1 MGRMLLVCRLAA
13 RDLTHRRTEAVLFLI
28 VILAATTT
36 LTLGLALSGV
46 TSQPYRATRAATAGP
61 DVVGVAFPSQ
71 KDSGTL
77 ADLTALARVK
87 GVVAHTGPYPV
98 AFSTMR
104 AHGQTDGVVAEGRDE
119 GRASIDQPKVTQGS
133 WVRAGG
139 VVVERTFAD
148 ALDIQVGDRITLNG
162 QPFPVVG
169 IAVTAAI
176 PSYPNVGFLNFGS
189 KQYPNPGVIW
199 LTRPDARSLA
209 THAQPLLYVENL
221 KLADQ
226 VSANAFANPYENS
239 GIGPLVVSWQGISQ
253 QDSLLVS
260 SDQKVLLIGSWLLG
274 LLAVASVAVLVGGR
288 MADQIRRV
296 GLLKTVGATPKL
308 VAAVLLAEYVI
319 LALLASAAGLVVG
332 WLAAPLLT
340 SPGAGLLGAAGA
352 PTVGVSSAV
361 IVVGMALAVAALAT
375 FVPALRAAQ
384 TSTIHALVDSAS
396 PPRRRAWLIALSAR
410 LPVPL
415 LLGMRVAARRPRRIV
430 LSTVSIAITV
440 SGIVAV
446 LIVHATSD
454 QQSAGSAGLNSPTT
468 DQLNKV
474 MLIITVML
482 VALAAVNA
490 IFITWATVLD
500 ARPSS
505 ALARALGAT
514 PQQVTAGMSAAQVLP
529 ALPGALL
536 GIPGGFGLL
545 ASVSHGGT
553 LTVPPLWWLLG
564 VVLGTLVVVAG
575 LTAIPA
581 RIGARRPVAEILQS
595 ETA

>member
-1 MGRMLLVCRLAA
+1 
-13 RDLTHRRTEAVLFLI
+13 
-28 VILAATTT
+28 
-36 LTLGLALSGV
+36 
-46 TSQPYRATRAATAGP
+46 
-61 DVVGVAFPSQ
+61 
-71 KDSGTL
+71 
-77 ADLTALARVK
+77 
-87 GVVAHTGPYPV
+87 
-98 AFSTMR
+98 
-104 AHGQTDGVVAEGRDE
+104 
-119 GRASIDQPKVTQGS
+119 
-133 WVRAGG
+133 
-139 VVVERTFAD
+139 
-148 ALDIQVGDRITLNG
+148 
-162 QPFPVVG
+162 
-169 IAVTAAI
+169 
-176 PSYPNVGFLNFGS
+176 
-189 KQYPNPGVIW
+189 
-199 LTRPDARSLA
+199 
-209 THAQPLLYVENL
+209 
-221 KLADQ
+221 
-226 VSANAFANPYENS
+226 
-239 GIGPLVVSWQGISQ
+239 
-253 QDSLLVS
+253 
-260 SDQKVLLIGSWLLG
+260 
-274 LLAVASVAVLVGGR
+274 
-288 MADQIRRV
+288 
-296 GLLKTVGATPKL
+296 
-308 VAAVLLAEYVI
+308 
-319 LALLASAAGLVVG
+319 
-332 WLAAPLLT
+332 
-340 SPGAGLLGAAGA
+340 
-352 PTVGVSSAV
+352 
-361 IVVGMALAVAALAT
+361 
-375 FVPALRAAQ
+375 
-384 TSTIHALVDSAS
+384 
-396 PPRRRAWLIALSAR
+396 
-410 LPVPL
+410 
-415 LLGMRVAARRPRRIV
+415 V